1 MAPAAS
7 ARGCPTQRLEQQE
20 DEEDGEMQH
29 LLGTPAK
36 GRTAALD
43 MEEGL
48 RAPSRG
54 SSRASRA
61 SEVRVQLGVRHL
73 SSPRGCAGGS

>member
-7 ARGCPTQRLEQQE
+7 ARGSPTQRLEQQQ
-20 DEEDGEMQH
+20 DEDGEMQH

-36 GRTAALD
+36 GRIAALD
-43 MEEGL
+43 VEEGL
-48 RAPSRG
+48 RASSRG

-61 SEVRVQLGVRHL
+61 GEVRVQVTTGM
-73 SSPRGCAGGS
+73 RGRVLMFLWWS